1 MKLQDEGHLSTV
13 KIRLHQFLSKT
24 GVFASKRDVKEAVW
38 AGDITVAGSVVK
50 NIAFQFNPNSKPVH
64 FRGQQLIL
72 PSEHRTLILNKPLG
86 VVCSRLNKQE
96 RSLGKVSVFSLLNEA
111 LSERDHARLL
121 TVGRLD
127 EATTGLLIITTDGQL
142 VHRITSPEF
151 HVNKTYFVNTSQPV
165 AKEGLDRLRQGVEIE
180 LEVDGRVELFT
191 TQPAGV
197 EDVDAC
203 AYVVT
208 VAEGKKRQIRRM
220 FTAIGHEV
228 IALERI
234 SIGALSLDHLDLDY
248 GEFIDISDLNLD
260 TLIQG

>member
-1 MKLQDEGHLSTV
+1 MSTV

-64 FRGQQLIL
+64 FRGQQLML
-72 PSEHRTLILNKPLG
+72 PSDHRTLVLNKPLG
-86 VVCSRLNKQE
+86 VVCSRLNKHE
-96 RSLGKVSVFSLLNEA
+96 RSLGKTSVFSLFKEA

-142 VHRITSPEF
+142 VHRIASPEF
-151 HVNKTYFVNTSQPV
+151 HVSKTYLVNTAQPV
-165 AKEGLDRLRQGVEIE
+165 AEEGLERLRKGVEIE
-180 LEVDGRVELFT
+180 LEVDGHVESFT

-197 EDVDAC
+197 QHVDAC
-203 AYVVT
+203 TYIVT

-220 FTAIGHEV
+220 YTAIGHEV
-228 IALERI
+228 IALERT
-234 SIGALSLDHLDLDY
+234 SIGALSLTELDLDY

-260 TLIQG
+260 ALVHG